1 MQKSADHSKK
11 RGVKKPVI
19 MTSTSRRE
27 SGVALVMALI
37 VTLVAFLLVVSALYV
52 ITNSTTMSGA
62 GKTYATAAEAADGGI
77 EVMKEAINLV
87 MYGSPINTLPFS
99 STDASNLVT
108 AAITQTVPP
117 TVAAVTLNLP
127 SEKAF
132 QSYTVKITVERLISK
147 AVPGGRIEFGRSA
160 GGGGSTAV
168 YYRIN
173 ASATGPNNTKAESS
187 VLYRF
192 VG

>member
-1 MQKSADHSKK
+1 MKKNFDHSKK
-11 RGVKKPVI
+11 QGVKKRVM

-27 SGVALVMALI
+27 RGVALVMALI

-87 MYGSPINTLPFS
+87 MYGSPINTLPFGS
-99 STDASNLVT
+99 AYPVDLVT
-108 AAITQTVPP
+108 ALVSQNAP
-117 TVAAVTLNLP
+117 TSVDINLP
-127 SEKAF
+127 GNTFK
-132 QSYTVKITVERLISK
+132 SYKVKITVERLISK